1 MQSGLSRCKRVYTSP
16 ALTWVRIVVE
26 CDSDN
31 SSGTTRREKG
41 RTVPTN
47 YLQSFGK
54 LLKRL
59 RGDTSFET
67 LAERAGLD
75 PIYLENV
82 EAGRTPA
89 DAAVALQVFRK
100 GFGLSR
106 SDAQR
111 LLLGVQLYDLGLK
124 NNDLRQLVVDLILGT
139 TPPGVRTKL
148 RALYRAY
155 AA

>member
-1 MQSGLSRCKRVYTSP
+1 M
-16 ALTWVRIVVE
+16 
-26 CDSDN
+26 
-31 SSGTTRREKG
+31 
-41 RTVPTN
+41 PTN